1 MERTVKRPRR
11 KAARI
16 VQGVKNL
23 KTGKFKFIVHK
34 FSTLQSFNLDAM
46 TKGFCSGKTEA
57 RKRERNR
64 SVLVWDSSRKGTYVR
79 ARHGEL

>member
-16 VQGVKNL
+16 VQAVKNL
-23 KTGKFKFIVHK
+23 KTGKLKFIVHK
-34 FSTLQSFNLDAM
+34 FSTLQSFNLNAI
-46 TKGFCSGKTEA
+46 TEGGCSLKTES

-64 SVLVWDSSRKGTYVR
+64 SVLVWDSEKKGTYVR
-79 ARHGEL
+79 EKHGEL